1 VICTVL
7 SASAV
12 LPTAHRR
19 RAGHIVVPTIRD
31 GLDVNEIYGVH
42 GWATIGE
49 GRRLAGR
56 MAVGVTGC
64 RRSAQHPPDG
74 QPNIRPTG
82 A

>member
-1 VICTVL
+1 VIGTVH

-31 GLDVNEIYGVH
+31 GLDANEIYGVQ
-42 GWATIGE
+42 GRATVGE
-49 GRRLAGR
+49 ERRLAGR

-64 RRSAQHPPDG
+64 RRSA
-74 QPNIRPTG
+74 
-82 A
+82 